1 MAITIQDVRFSYGEK
16 EILKGINLNIKKEK
30 LTGILGPNGCG
41 KSTLLKNML
50 GYLKKDSGN
59 INISEKELRDFTQK
73 DLAKKMALV
82 PQKSSLNSPMKVE
95 EFVLMGRLPHLASS
109 WQGYSREDVK
119 ISEKHMEDLDLI
131 KFRDRGALSL
141 SGGEFQRVL
150 LARALTQS
158 PEILMLD
165 EPTSAMD
172 INHAVEL
179 MSSVKNLVKKKK
191 LTSIAVIHDLN
202 LASMFCDE
210 LILMKD
216 GKVKYIGTPKEV
228 LTEEIL
234 KEVYKLKSKVIEDD
248 NGNPVVIPLI

>member
-1 MAITIQDVRFSYGEK
+1 MAIEIKDVKFSYGEK

-41 KSTLLKNML
+41 KSTLLKNIL
-50 GYLKKDSGN
+50 GYLKKDSGS
-59 INISEKELRDFTQK
+59 ISVGEKELRDFTQK
-73 DLAKKMALV
+73 DLAKNMALV
-82 PQKSSLNSPMKVE
+82 PQKSNLNSPMKVE
-95 EFVLMGRLPHLASS
+95 EFVLMGRLPHLASN
-109 WQGYSREDVK
+109 WQGYSREDIG
-119 ISEKHMEDLDLI
+119 ISEKHMEDLELI
-131 KFRDRGALSL
+131 GFRDRGVLSL
-141 SGGEFQRVL
+141 SGGEFQRAL
-150 LARALTQS
+150 LARALTQD

-172 INHAVEL
+172 INHAIEL
-179 MSSVKNLVKKKK
+179 MSTVKNLVKEKK

-202 LASMFCDE
+202 LASLFCDE
-210 LILMKD
+210 IVLMKD
-216 GKVKYIGTPKEV
+216 GNIKYIGTPREV